1 MQEPPVQYKVP
12 EQDRPAAVSE
22 MPEPIPVIDL
32 GRLSANNAEEFAKL
46 QSALENW
53 GFFLAVGHG
62 MEPSFLAETMSVSK
76 EFFKLPLEE
85 KQKVSKIAYG
95 DTLSIEGYGNESVVV
110 ENQLLDWNDQCF
122 LIVEPESKR
131 TYTLWPTQPPSFRDI
146 LSEYTVKCRAV
157 ANIVLQNMAK
167 LLNLDEEYFTNKFA
181 DTSYTL
187 VGFNY
192 YPPCPK
198 PDHVFGLR
206 PHTDGSAITVNFID
220 ADVSGLQFE
229 KNGTWYNVPIVPTAL
244 VVNIGDVMEILSNGF
259 FKSLMHRVVTNT
271 EKERLSLAMFYSLDM
286 EMDIE
291 PVPDLLDD
299 KRPPRYMKIKNKD
312 YIAKQTYIFA
322 TGKQTIDTLKI

>member
-1 MQEPPVQYKVP
+1 MEYSQKFKILDIPPVVQELVAGGVHEPPVQYKVP

-95 DTLSIEGYGNESVVV
+95 DTLSIEG
-110 ENQLLDWNDQCF
+110 
-122 LIVEPESKR
+122 
-131 TYTLWPTQPPSFRDI
+131 DI

-229 KNGTWYNVPIVPTAL
+229 KNSTWYNVPIVPTAL

-299 KRPPRYMKIKNKD
+299 KRPPRYKIKNKD